1 MSLAKDVLCKPFGV
15 LPILRFIP
23 PFRSRFKYMSNAF
36 KEFNKF
42 IEDEIDEHEKTLDPN
57 NPRDYIDMFL
67 VQAEKDTDGI
77 YTKPVLVNACLDMFI
92 AGSETISKSLR
103 YAIAVL
109 MRYPDVQEKVCM
121 YIQK

>member
-1 MSLAKDVLCKPFGV
+1 MSLAKDVLGSPLGAF
-15 LPILRFIP
+15 PILRFIP

-42 IEDEIDEHEKTLDPN
+42 LEDEIDEHEKTFDPN

-67 VQAEKDTDGI
+67 VQAEKDTLGI
-77 YTKPVLVNACLDMFI
+77 YTKSQLVNCCTDMFI
-92 AGSETISKSLR
+92 AGSETTSKSLS

-109 MRYPDVQEKVCM
+109 MRHPDVQEKVFFTV
-121 YIQK
+121 I